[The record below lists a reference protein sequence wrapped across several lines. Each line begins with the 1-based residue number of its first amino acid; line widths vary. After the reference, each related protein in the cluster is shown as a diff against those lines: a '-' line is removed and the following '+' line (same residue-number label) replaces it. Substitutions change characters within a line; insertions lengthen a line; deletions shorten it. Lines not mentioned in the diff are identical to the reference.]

1 MMTVSSLVNTDTSL
15 YCFLVLKVSFGAT
28 AYEFGEYKGIG
39 RYSVVAD
46 KGRARDVTI
55 QIIGGMKH

>member
-1 MMTVSSLVNTDTSL
+1 MNLVQ
-15 YCFLVLKVSFGAT
+15 
-28 AYEFGEYKGIG
+28 YKGIG